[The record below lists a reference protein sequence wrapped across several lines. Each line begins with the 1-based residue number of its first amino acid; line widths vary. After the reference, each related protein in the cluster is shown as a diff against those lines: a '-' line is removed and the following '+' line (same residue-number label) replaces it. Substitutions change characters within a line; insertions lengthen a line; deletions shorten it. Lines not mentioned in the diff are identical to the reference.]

1 MKNYILDNLPSIWV
15 VLVFILGL
23 VLAAGN
29 VKAEQYDWQGD
40 KYNFRWMHVPVVC
53 GESEEVN
60 RYLKDNEFE
69 LESVSIGREGANKDG
84 DPAYWVSYFVNK
96 DKTESVS
103 AITSPTGNETCM
115 MYRSFD
121 LKRPGTQT

>member
-1 MKNYILDNLPSIWV
+1 MFKYIILLLSII
-15 VLVFILGL
+15 FSTSA
-23 VLAAGN
+23 LAQDWEPE
-29 VKAEQYDWQGD
+29 KYD
-40 KYNFRWMHVPVVC
+40 FRWMHVPVVC
-53 GESEEVN
+53 GTSDEVQ

-69 LESVSIGREGANKDG
+69 LDSVSIGREGANKNG

-96 DKTESVS
+96 KGTESVS
-103 AITSPTGNETCM
+103 TITSPSGDETCM